1 MSQVNWPMNG
11 PTRRPGA
18 RASWAPLAVLLLGA
32 GTAAQAGVVMSP
44 HGMPAGAAQMTAAE
58 RSRCIEIE
66 EAPGRGRTG
75 ARFVATWSRDS
86 SCAGTAAEA
95 AAPPAAPRA
104 GSADTPAPTSQGT
117 PPAAPAVGLP
127 QTPASPSGHSAP
139 AAPTAPPVV
148 MAAAAPAPSSP
159 SSQSSPPAPTSAF
172 NATPSPDTPAPPAP
186 PAPATPRDSAPLQS
200 PSAESAP
207 PEIGVL
213 SPEQPPPSG
222 PGNTPGFGLT
232 TPANEL
238 TGIGPRPIGDPR
250 PTPPGT
256 IPEPSSLWLL
266 ALGLA
271 GALWRPRRR

>member
-1 MSQVNWPMNG
+1 
-11 PTRRPGA
+11 
-18 RASWAPLAVLLLGA
+18 VLLLGA

-44 HGMPAGAAQMTAAE
+44 HGMPAGAVQMTAAE

-86 SCAGTAAEA
+86 SCAGNAAEA
-95 AAPPAAPRA
+95 AAAPAAPRA
-104 GSADTPAPTSQGT
+104 ETPAPTSQGT
-117 PPAAPAVGLP
+117 PPAALAMGLP
-127 QTPASPSGHSAP
+127 QAPASPAGHSAP
-139 AAPTAPPVV
+139 AAPAAPAAPTAV
-148 MAAAAPAPSSP
+148 MAAAAPADLSPAAPAPSS
-159 SSQSSPPAPTSAF
+159 
-172 NATPSPDTPAPPAP
+172 PPAP

-200 PSAESAP
+200 PSESAP

-213 SPEQPPPSG
+213 SPEQPPPPG

-232 TPANEL
+232 TPAHEL
-238 TGIGPRPIGDPR
+238 TGVGPRPIDDTR